1 MKEKRKHKRFK
12 VDAMNIQGKMVLARK
27 VDITDISADGV
38 ALKADRRLDMGREYS
53 IQLTYGGKSISV
65 TGVVVRS
72 SLSGTETI
80 GGAAPVPIYSAG
92 LRFTEKSRDKIAI
105 FLKEINLDTKEEV
118 PVRNDRRR
126 SVRFHII
133 TQGDAV
139 MSFPIHYTVR
149 KISLSGMLIRT
160 QQSLEIESIVPM
172 ELSIHE
178 KENSAFKGRVAS
190 CRNIDDAAG
199 THYEIEV
206 EFLQLG
212 DEGRKVLKSFID
224 YLAAT
229 EGKASGNPS
238 GRENR

>member
-38 ALKADRRLDMGREYS
+38 ALKADKRLDMGREYS
-53 IQLTYGGKSISV
+53 IQLAYGGKSISV

-80 GGAAPVPIYSAG
+80 GGTAPVPIYSAG
-92 LRFTEKSRDKIAI
+92 LMFTEKSRDKIAI

-160 QQSLEIESIVPM
+160 DQPLQQESLVPM
-172 ELSIHE
+172 ELSFHE
-178 KENSAFKGRVAS
+178 RETSTFQGRVAS
-190 CRNIDDAAG
+190 CQQFDDTGG
-199 THYEIEV
+199 THYEIGV
-206 EFLQLG
+206 EFLQIG
-212 DEGRKVLKSFID
+212 DEGRKVLRSFID
-224 YLAAT
+224 YLAVT
-229 EGKASGNPS
+229 EGNIA
-238 GRENR
+238 ENTPRP